1 VLGRRAKAGVLVA
14 ALLVL
19 AVEGVLLVRYYDRY
33 YGSDAASGTAS
44 GAPSSSAL
52 AFEVTMPEGATP
64 EGTMLEATA
73 SEQTTETGEA
83 MAEFLAGRVSIGL
96 GILTR
101 GIPGSDSGGA
111 PRLGHPRHQAS
122 SH

>member
-1 VLGRRAKAGVLVA
+1 VLGCRAKAGVLAGVLVA

-19 AVEGVLLVRYYDRY
+19 AVEGVSLVRYCDLS
-33 YGSDAASGTAS
+33 YGSEAAS
-44 GAPSSSAL
+44 GAPSSSAS
-52 AFEVTMPEGATP
+52 AFEVTIPEGAMP

-83 MAEFLAGRVSIGL
+83 MAEFLAGRGSIGL

-101 GIPGSDSGGA
+101 D
-111 PRLGHPRHQAS
+111 PRFRF
-122 SH
+122 